1 MDDEACE
8 NGRNLGKVI
17 DVHSLRLT
25 VFVLRCNVISGITSM
40 SLFGNGACTT

>member
-25 VFVLRCNVISGITSM
+25 VFVLRCNVM
-40 SLFGNGACTT
+40 DLELLVCCYGNAACTT